1 MADKQVTN
9 LRIQLQ
15 NGTDRTV
22 YATWNFDSTANKKL
36 DHYDVRWMYRV
47 KGNDIWFKEGDSTEQ
62 YKQSL
67 YTPPSNATKVKLKV
81 KPVAKEVQS
90 GSKSSPAWT
99 GSWVTSDVFT
109 IPEKEV
115 IDSDGPGDE
124 DVPTPPTPVI
134 NIDSNSDLIA
144 AVENYKV
151 EGARVCIDVWKNDG
165 KDGASNIQTEP
176 WTDVNDPN
184 TWVGLGGYRATVG
197 CKAITGA
204 YYKARAC
211 AIVNGKVSKWSDFC
225 SNVDAMSPSVPS
237 APTVDIDED
246 GLLTAS
252 LDNYEHQTARI
263 CFEIVENDVTTVNI
277 RWVDQVNRHAEL
289 TYQTT
294 MGRRYKA
301 RCMVEFEGV
310 PTQWSDFSSNVE
322 PDGPPVPSVPSCSIE
337 SGVFTASIENYK
349 YDQAEI
355 FIQIVEND
363 SKVVKGEWIVNRYG
377 RVVSTYNVKQDGR
390 YKARAMARY
399 RGITT
404 RWSDYSSNIATVKPD
419 IPPVPEI
426 SIDGYTVTAVV
437 DNYVLD
443 GGKVYF
449 QFVENDARVVGGG
462 WVNIHL
468 NRAVLT
474 YKASAG
480 SKYKVRVK
488 AQIGQLVSDWSDFTE
503 NVEVETPA
511 VPPVPDVTITDFTL
525 TATID
530 NYVVTQGTT
539 VYIQIIEND
548 TTIFGGAWLT
558 PVLNRVTLSKTVGVG
573 NKYKARARAKFDILQ
588 SEWSDFSAN
597 VETKPDTVKSI
608 TSIKALSSTS
618 VQLEWTAATGA
629 TDYEVQY
636 ADDKDFF
643 DASSSTSSDSMAA
656 TLTRRIIQNLETGK
670 EWFFRVRATNSVGQG
685 GWSNIA
691 SVVIGTKPDV
701 PTTWSY
707 NTVVSVGEPAILNWT
722 HNCEDGSEQ
731 RAAEIE
737 VTIGDGD
744 PTVYSV
750 TTDQTYTIETTG
762 VADSTPIYWRVRTKG
777 AIEEW
782 GDWSVERAV
791 MVYNPPSIVMT
802 LTPGAT
808 VETTEDPNSFE
819 KYPIKVSLKA
829 QPTSQEALTF
839 FFSIVSNDTYE
850 TTADNGMTRYVAAGE
865 TVYSTVIANP
875 GSNTANLKLT
885 PGEVDLE
892 SGTHYTA
899 YATVAMSSGLSAD
912 ESYDFYTAFGKDTYN
927 PDAEVIVD
935 RDLLVAH
942 IRPFCLNQYGTRI
955 TSGAKLAVYRRNY
968 DGTFTEIASNLS
980 MNSFA
985 AVTDPHPSLDYAR
998 YRITAESN
1006 TTGQIS
1012 FYDLPGYPILES
1024 SIILQWDEE
1033 WTYFNY
1039 NEDDDTVEPAW
1050 SGSFLK
1056 LPYNIDISDSN
1067 DMDVSLVEYIGR
1079 ENPVTYY
1086 GTQKGFK
1093 SSWRCDIKKEDNE
1106 TLYALRRLARYAGDV
1121 YVREPSGTGYWAYV
1135 KVSYELTHNQ
1145 ETIPVTFDVTRVEG
1159 GM

>member
-1 MADKQVTN
+1 MADKQVKN
-9 LRIQLQ
+9 LSIQLQ

-22 YATWNFDSTANKKL
+22 YATWSFSEKKV
-36 DHYDVRWMYRV
+36 DHYTVLWMYKV
-47 KGNDIWFKEGDSTEQ
+47 KGNDIWFKEGESSEQ

-67 YTPPSNATKVKLKV
+67 YSPPSNAAKVKVKV

-90 GSKSSPAWT
+90 GSKSSPAWI

-109 IPEKEV
+109 IPSKEI
-115 IDSDGPGDE
+115 IDPDGSGDE

-176 WTDVNDPN
+176 WTDINDPN

-225 SNVDAMSPSVPS
+225 SNVDAISPSVPS
-237 APTVDIDED
+237 APTVEIDED

-263 CFEIVENDVTTVNI
+263 CIEIVENDVTTVRMEWLN
-277 RWVDQVNRHAEL
+277 QVNRHVEL

-301 RCMVEFEGV
+301 RAMVDFDGV

-322 PDGPPVPSVPSCSIE
+322 PDGPQIPSVPSCSIE

-355 FIQIVEND
+355 YIQIVEND

-377 RVVSTYNVKQDGR
+377 RVVSSYNVRQDGR

-419 IPPVPEI
+419 APPVPDI
-426 SIDGYTVTAVV
+426 SIEGYLVTAVV
-437 DNYVLD
+437 NNYVLD

-449 QFVENDARVVGGG
+449 QFVENDVRVVGGG
-462 WVNIHL
+462 WVKINL
-468 NRAVLT
+468 NRALMT
-474 YKASAG
+474 FKATAG
-480 SKYKVRVK
+480 SKYKVRAK
-488 AQIGQLVSDWSDFTE
+488 SQIGQLVSDWSDFSD
-503 NVEVETPA
+503 NVEVATPETPPTPN
-511 VPPVPDVTITDFTL
+511 VEITDFAL
-525 TATID
+525 TASID
-530 NYVVTQGTT
+530 NYVAVAGTQ
-539 VYIQIIEND
+539 VYIQIVEND
-548 TTIFGGAWLT
+548 TKVFAGAWLT

-573 NKYKARARAKFDILQ
+573 KKYKARARAKFDILQ
-588 SEWSDFSAN
+588 SEWSDFSSN

-618 VQLEWTAATGA
+618 VQIEWTPATGA
-629 TDYEVQY
+629 SDYEVQY
-636 ADDKDFF
+636 ADDKNFF

-691 SVVIGTKPDV
+691 SIVIGTKPAA

-707 NTVVSVGEPAILNWT
+707 NNVVSVGEPAKVNWT
-722 HNCEDGSEQ
+722 HNCEDGSSQ
-731 RAAEIE
+731 TAAQIQ
-737 VTIGDGD
+737 VTIGSEEAK
-744 PTVYSV
+744 TYSV
-750 TTDQTYTIETTG
+750 TTAQTYSISTTG

-777 AIEEW
+777 AIDEW

-791 MVYNPPSIVMT
+791 MVYNPPSVLMT

-808 VETTEDPNSFE
+808 VETSEDPNSFE
-819 KYPIKVSLKA
+819 KYPIKVTLEA
-829 QPTSQEALTF
+829 QPASQTALTF

-850 TTADNGMTRYVAAGE
+850 TVADNGMTKIVAAGE

-875 GSNTANLKLT
+875 DSNTVNMKLT
-885 PGEVDLE
+885 PGDVDLE
-892 SGTHYTA
+892 TNVHYTA
-899 YATVAMSSGLSAD
+899 FATVAMSSGLSAD
-912 ESYDFYTAFGKDTYN
+912 ESSDFYTAFGKDTYS

-935 RDLLVAH
+935 
-942 IRPFCLNQYGTRI
+942 
-955 TSGAKLAVYRRNY
+955 
-968 DGTFTEIASNLS
+968 SNLW
-980 MNSFA
+980 
-985 AVTDPHPSLDYAR
+985 L
-998 YRITAESN
+998 
-1006 TTGQIS
+1006 
-1012 FYDLPGYPILES
+1012 
-1024 SIILQWDEE
+1024 
-1033 WTYFNY
+1033 
-1039 NEDDDTVEPAW
+1039 
-1050 SGSFLK
+1050 
-1056 LPYNIDISDSN
+1056 
-1067 DMDVSLVEYIGR
+1067 
-1079 ENPVTYY
+1079 
-1086 GTQKGFK
+1086 
-1093 SSWRCDIKKEDNE
+1093 
-1106 TLYALRRLARYAGDV
+1106 
-1121 YVREPSGTGYWAYV
+1121 
-1135 KVSYELTHNQ
+1135 LT
-1145 ETIPVTFDVTRVEG
+1145 
-1159 GM
+1159 